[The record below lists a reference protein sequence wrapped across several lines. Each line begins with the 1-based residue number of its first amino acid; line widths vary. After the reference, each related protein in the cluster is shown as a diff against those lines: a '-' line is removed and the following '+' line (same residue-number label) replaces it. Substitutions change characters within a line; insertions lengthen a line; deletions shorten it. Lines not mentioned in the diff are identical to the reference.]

1 MKHHELV
8 RWGLTHEVTHYTML
22 TMRRFTTMSYCLPN
36 WRLIYTSLLLVSI
49 LFAGC
54 RSDADIETQP
64 ASKLSPD
71 QLIAQTFNYIGSDQ
85 TIQTIM
91 ESIKQLPEAKG
102 MAAHLSQVKARLVWQ
117 GISHVGE
124 VGVNEIVYIPIHIQ
138 GEDEIN
144 WIWVIY
150 LDQGTQIASE
160 FLNRAEVYDD
170 HLWLFDYLTQKSLGH
185 VAKSGVYYTPPPGAR
200 SFRKVINGKLYEC
213 TRAHSFTVGNL
224 YDDDMNVVDG
234 GSSTRFHPENCV
246 PVFEFQGFDR
256 PRGRFSGAPAGFWG
270 RFSGA
275 DSGTPGGITPEK
287 YTCIRYAPTIPDEP
301 PTPIGP
307 IQPPP
312 CGDYRM
318 KIQEPQMNSHIQS
331 LFDYVRS
338 KNSWDTRI
346 ERGFVQL
353 RDGTF
358 KDIIGENEDEI
369 AEPKDDIVGM
379 MHTHVSPQNEMY
391 PDEMYYSNQCFSLK
405 DIHNFISRVFKAIRK
420 EIPKDWDANPAELDL
435 AKYYTGVV
443 SKHGVYV
450 LTINKKI
457 RNYNELQDLFGAVN
471 KRLST
476 DERTFEELN
485 EEQLNWIESQIKHT
499 LARTEKREK
508 ELEKREKKKELEQRE
523 KELLIREEQYILD
536 QLNVLY
542 PSLKEAF
549 GLMFFDLTKDTPE
562 GYSVYDK
569 NPEDGRSW
577 YIKQQINPTVF
588 YNRHECK

>member
-8 RWGLTHEVTHYTML
+8 RWRLTHEVTHYTML

-71 QLIAQTFNYIGSDQ
+71 QLVAQTFNYIGSDQ
-85 TIQTIM
+85 TVQTIM

-138 GEDEIN
+138 GENEIN

-150 LDQGTQIASE
+150 LDHGTQISSE

-170 HLWLFDYLTQKSLGH
+170 HLWLFDYLTQKGLGH

-275 DSGTPGGITPEK
+275 DSGNPRIAPEQYK
-287 YTCIRYAPTIPDEP
+287 CIRYAPTIPDEP

-318 KIQEPQMNSHIQS
+318 KIQEPQMNSHIKS

-379 MHTHVSPQNEMY
+379 MHTHVASQ
-391 PDEMYYSNQCFSLK
+391 DEEYYLNQCFSLK
-405 DIHNFISRVFKAIRK
+405 DIHNFIGRVFKAVRK
-420 EIPKDWDANPAELDL
+420 EIPKDWGTNPAELDL
-435 AKYYTGVV
+435 SKYYTGVV
-443 SKHGVYV
+443 SKHGVYI
-450 LTINKKI
+450 LTINRKI
-457 RNYNELQDLFGAVN
+457 RNYDELQDLFGALN
-471 KRLST
+471 KKLST
-476 DERTFEELN
+476 DERTFKKLSQMQSDWISSEIRDTPVGIEE
-485 EEQLNWIESQIKHT
+485 KG
-499 LARTEKREK
+499 KREK
-508 ELEKREKKKELEQRE
+508 R
-523 KELLIREEQYILD
+523 LLILEEQYILD

-562 GYSVYDK
+562 GYSVYDN
-569 NPEDGRSW
+569 NPEDGRIW
-577 YIKQQINPTVF
+577 YIRQRNPTVF
-588 YNRHECK
+588 YDRHECK

>member
-36 WRLIYTSLLLVSI
+36 WRLIYTSLFLVSI

-54 RSDADIETQP
+54 RSDVDIETQP
-64 ASKLSPD
+64 VSKLSPD
-71 QLIAQTFNYIGSDQ
+71 QLVTQTFHYTGSDQ

-91 ESIKQLPEAKG
+91 ELIKQLPEAKG

-138 GEDEIN
+138 GENEIN

-150 LDQGTQIASE
+150 LDHGTQISSE

-170 HLWLFDYLTQKSLGH
+170 HLWLFDYLTQKGLGH
-185 VAKSGVYYTPPPGAR
+185 VAKSGVYYTPPSGAR
-200 SFRKVINGKLYEC
+200 SFRKEINGKLYEC

-287 YTCIRYAPTIPDEP
+287 YTCIRYAPYIPDEP

-318 KIQEPQMNSHIQS
+318 KIQEPQMNSHIKS
-331 LFDYVRS
+331 LFDYVKS
-338 KNSWDTRI
+338 NKSWETRI

-379 MHTHVSPQNEMY
+379 MHTHVASQ
-391 PDEMYYSNQCFSLK
+391 DEEYYLNQCFSLK
-405 DIHNFISRVFKAIRK
+405 DIHNFIGRVFKAVRK
-420 EIPKDWDANPAELDL
+420 EIPKDWGTNPAELDL
-435 AKYYTGVV
+435 SKYYTGVV
-443 SKHGVYV
+443 SKHGVYI
-450 LTINKKI
+450 LTINRKI
-457 RNYNELQDLFGAVN
+457 RNYDELQDLFGALN
-471 KRLST
+471 KKLST
-476 DERTFEELN
+476 DERTFKKLSQMQSDWISSEIRDTPVGIEE
-485 EEQLNWIESQIKHT
+485 KG
-499 LARTEKREK
+499 KREK
-508 ELEKREKKKELEQRE
+508 R
-523 KELLIREEQYILD
+523 LLILEEQYILD

-562 GYSVYDK
+562 GYSVYDN
-569 NPEDGRSW
+569 NPEDGRIW
-577 YIKQQINPTVF
+577 YIRQRNPTVF
-588 YNRHECK
+588 YDRHECK

>member
-1 MKHHELV
+1 
-8 RWGLTHEVTHYTML
+8 
-22 TMRRFTTMSYCLPN
+22 MSYCLPN
-36 WRLIYTSLLLVSI
+36 WQLIYTSLLLVSI

-71 QLIAQTFNYIGSDQ
+71 QLVAQTFNYIGSDQ
-85 TIQTIM
+85 TVQTIM

-138 GEDEIN
+138 GENEIN

-150 LDQGTQIASE
+150 LDRGTQIASE

-170 HLWLFDYLTQKSLGH
+170 HLWLFDYLTQKGLGH

-275 DSGTPGGITPEK
+275 DSGNPRIAPEQYK
-287 YTCIRYAPTIPDEP
+287 CIRYAPTIPDEP

-318 KIQEPQMNSHIQS
+318 KIQEPQMNSHIKS
-331 LFDYVRS
+331 LFDYVKS
-338 KNSWDTRI
+338 NKSWETRI

-379 MHTHVSPQNEMY
+379 MHTHVASQ
-391 PDEMYYSNQCFSLK
+391 DEEYYLNQCFSLK
-405 DIHNFISRVFKAIRK
+405 DIHNFIGRVFKAVRK
-420 EIPKDWDANPAELDL
+420 EIPKDWGTNPAELDL
-435 AKYYTGVV
+435 SKYYTGVV
-443 SKHGVYV
+443 SKHGVYI
-450 LTINKKI
+450 LTINRKI
-457 RNYNELQDLFGAVN
+457 RNYDELQDLFGALN
-471 KRLST
+471 KKLST
-476 DERTFEELN
+476 DERTFKKLSQMQSDWISSEIRDTPVGIEE
-485 EEQLNWIESQIKHT
+485 KG
-499 LARTEKREK
+499 KREK
-508 ELEKREKKKELEQRE
+508 R
-523 KELLIREEQYILD
+523 LLILEEQYILD

-562 GYSVYDK
+562 GYSVYDN
-569 NPEDGRSW
+569 NPEDGRIW
-577 YIKQQINPTVF
+577 YIRQRNPTVF
-588 YNRHECK
+588 YDRHECK

>member
-8 RWGLTHEVTHYTML
+8 RWRLTHEVTHYTML

-71 QLIAQTFNYIGSDQ
+71 QLVAQTFNYIGSDQ

-138 GEDEIN
+138 GENEIN

-200 SFRKVINGKLYEC
+200 SFSKVINGKLYEC

-275 DSGTPGGITPEK
+275 DSGNPRIAPEQYK
-287 YTCIRYAPTIPDEP
+287 CIRYAPTIPDEP

-318 KIQEPQMNSHIQS
+318 KIQEPQMNSHIKS
-331 LFDYVRS
+331 LFDYVKS
-338 KNSWDTRI
+338 NKSWETRI

-379 MHTHVSPQNEMY
+379 MHTHVASQ
-391 PDEMYYSNQCFSLK
+391 DEEYYLNQCFSLK
-405 DIHNFISRVFKAIRK
+405 DIHNFIGRVFKAVRK
-420 EIPKDWDANPAELDL
+420 EIPKDWGTNPAELDL
-435 AKYYTGVV
+435 SKYYTGVV
-443 SKHGVYV
+443 SKHGVYI
-450 LTINKKI
+450 LTINRKI
-457 RNYNELQDLFGAVN
+457 RNYDELQDLFGALN
-471 KRLST
+471 KKLST
-476 DERTFEELN
+476 DERTFKKLSQMQSDWISSEIRDTPVGIEE
-485 EEQLNWIESQIKHT
+485 KG
-499 LARTEKREK
+499 KREK
-508 ELEKREKKKELEQRE
+508 R
-523 KELLIREEQYILD
+523 LLILEEQYILD

-562 GYSVYDK
+562 GYSVYDN
-569 NPEDGRSW
+569 NPEDGRIW
-577 YIKQQINPTVF
+577 YIRQRNPTVF
-588 YNRHECK
+588 YDRHECK

>member
-64 ASKLSPD
+64 ASKLSTD
-71 QLIAQTFNYIGSDQ
+71 QLVTQTFHYTGSDE

-150 LDQGTQIASE
+150 LDHGTQISSE

-170 HLWLFDYLTQKSLGH
+170 HLWLFDYLTQKGLGH
-185 VAKSGVYYTPPPGAR
+185 VAKSGVYYTPPSGAR
-200 SFRKVINGKLYEC
+200 SFRKEINGKLYEC

-246 PVFEFQGFDR
+246 PVFSFQGFDR
-256 PRGRFSGAPAGFWG
+256 PGGRFSGAPVGFWG

-275 DSGTPGGITPEK
+275 DSGNPGIAPER
-287 YTCIRYAPTIPDEP
+287 YTCIRYESRPPIINEPT
-301 PTPIGP
+301 TTVGP

-318 KIQEPQMNSHIQS
+318 KIQEPQMNSHIKS

-338 KNSWDTRI
+338 EDSRKTRK

-358 KDIIGENEDEI
+358 KDITGEKRDEI
-369 AEPKDDIVGM
+369 AEPNDDFVGM
-379 MHTHVSPQNEMY
+379 MHTHVSNQGKR
-391 PDEMYYSNQCFSLK
+391 YYFNQSFSLR
-405 DIHNFISRVFKAIRK
+405 DIRNFISRVFKAVRK
-420 EIPKDWDANPAELDL
+420 EIPKDWDTNPSEIDL
-435 AKYYTGVV
+435 SKYYTGVV
-443 SKHGVYV
+443 SKHGVYI
-450 LTINKKI
+450 LTFNKKI
-457 RNYNELQDLFGAVN
+457 KNYSEFISIFGQINKDAAKDDNTSTRLMSDQSDWISEQISEVDIDNININDMQD
-471 KRLST
+471 
-476 DERTFEELN
+476 
-485 EEQLNWIESQIKHT
+485 
-499 LARTEKREK
+499 
-508 ELEKREKKKELEQRE
+508 
-523 KELLIREEQYILD
+523 ELLTREEQYV
-536 QLNVLY
+536 LNYLHAQY
-542 PSLKEAF
+542 PSLKEIL
-549 GLMFFDLTKDTPE
+549 GLMFFDLTKDQPE
-562 GYSVYDK
+562 GYSIYNK
-569 NPEDGRSW
+569 KRS
-577 YIKQQINPTVF
+577 NEELF
-588 YNRHECK
+588 YNRHDCK

>member
-8 RWGLTHEVTHYTML
+8 RWRLTHEVTHYTML

-71 QLIAQTFNYIGSDQ
+71 QLVAQTFNYIGSDQ
-85 TIQTIM
+85 TVQTIM

-138 GEDEIN
+138 GENEIN

-150 LDQGTQIASE
+150 LDHGTHISSE

-170 HLWLFDYLTQKSLGH
+170 HLWLFDYLTQKGLGH

-234 GSSTRFHPENCV
+234 GLSTRFHPENCV

-275 DSGTPGGITPEK
+275 DSGNPRIAPEQYK
-287 YTCIRYAPTIPDEP
+287 CIRYAPTIPDEP

-318 KIQEPQMNSHIQS
+318 KIQEPQMNSHIKS
-331 LFDYVRS
+331 LFDCQ
-338 KNSWDTRI
+338 
-346 ERGFVQL
+346 E
-353 RDGTF
+353 
-358 KDIIGENEDEI
+358 
-369 AEPKDDIVGM
+369 
-379 MHTHVSPQNEMY
+379 
-391 PDEMYYSNQCFSLK
+391 
-405 DIHNFISRVFKAIRK
+405 
-420 EIPKDWDANPAELDL
+420 
-435 AKYYTGVV
+435 
-443 SKHGVYV
+443 
-450 LTINKKI
+450 
-457 RNYNELQDLFGAVN
+457 
-471 KRLST
+471 
-476 DERTFEELN
+476 
-485 EEQLNWIESQIKHT
+485 
-499 LARTEKREK
+499 
-508 ELEKREKKKELEQRE
+508 
-523 KELLIREEQYILD
+523 
-536 QLNVLY
+536 
-542 PSLKEAF
+542 
-549 GLMFFDLTKDTPE
+549 
-562 GYSVYDK
+562 
-569 NPEDGRSW
+569 
-577 YIKQQINPTVF
+577 
-588 YNRHECK
+588 

>member
-8 RWGLTHEVTHYTML
+8 RWRLTHEVTHYTML

-71 QLIAQTFNYIGSDQ
+71 QLVAQTFNYIGSDQ

-138 GEDEIN
+138 GENEIN

-150 LDQGTQIASE
+150 LDRGTQIASE

-170 HLWLFDYLTQKSLGH
+170 HLWLFDYLTQKGLGH
-185 VAKSGVYYTPPPGAR
+185 VAKSGVYYTPPSGAR
-200 SFRKVINGKLYEC
+200 SIRKEINGKLYEC

-224 YDDDMNVVDG
+224 YDDDMDVVDG

-246 PVFEFQGFDR
+246 PVFSFQGFDS
-256 PRGRFSGAPAGFWG
+256 PGGRFSGAPVGFWG

-275 DSGTPGGITPEK
+275 GNPRIAPEQYK
-287 YTCIRYAPTIPDEP
+287 CIRYAPNIPDEP

-318 KIQEPQMNSHIQS
+318 KIQEPQMNSHIKS
-331 LFDYVRS
+331 LFDYVKS
-338 KNSWDTRI
+338 PKSWETRI

-379 MHTHVSPQNEMY
+379 MHTHVSSQ
-391 PDEMYYSNQCFSLK
+391 DEMYYANQCFSIR
-405 DIHNFISRVFKAIRK
+405 DIYNFIGRVFKAVRK
-420 EIPKDWDANPAELDL
+420 EIPKDWNTNPTEIDL

-443 SKHGVYV
+443 SKHGVYI
-450 LTINKKI
+450 LTINKKL
-457 RNYNELQDLFGAVN
+457 RNYSELASLFGDLN
-471 KRLST
+471 KALST
-476 DERTFEELN
+476 DEDTFNDLEFL
-485 EEQLNWIESQIKHT
+485 QSKWIEQKAGHSHVDIGRK
-499 LARTEKREK
+499 
-508 ELEKREKKKELEQRE
+508 E
-523 KELLIREEQYILD
+523 KELLIKEEQYVLD
-536 QLNVLY
+536 QLKELY
-542 PSLKEAF
+542 PSFKNVF
-549 GLMFFDLTKDTPE
+549 GLMFFDLTKETPE
-562 GYSVYDK
+562 GYSVYD
-569 NPEDGRSW
+569 NTSEDRWSW
-577 YIKQQINPTVF
+577 YKKQSHPTVF
-588 YNRHECK
+588 YNRHDCK

>member
-8 RWGLTHEVTHYTML
+8 RWRLTHEVTHYTML

-71 QLIAQTFNYIGSDQ
+71 QLVAQTFNYIGSDQ

-138 GEDEIN
+138 GENEIN

-200 SFRKVINGKLYEC
+200 SFSKVINGKLYEC

-275 DSGTPGGITPEK
+275 DSGNPRIAPEQYK
-287 YTCIRYAPTIPDEP
+287 CIRYAPTIPDEP

-318 KIQEPQMNSHIQS
+318 KIQEPQMNSHIKS
-331 LFDYVRS
+331 LFDYVKS
-338 KNSWDTRI
+338 NKSWETRI

-379 MHTHVSPQNEMY
+379 MHTHVASQ
-391 PDEMYYSNQCFSLK
+391 DEEYYLNQCFSLK
-405 DIHNFISRVFKAIRK
+405 DIHNFIGRVFKAVRK
-420 EIPKDWDANPAELDL
+420 EIPKDWGTNPAELDL
-435 AKYYTGVV
+435 SKYYTGVV
-443 SKHGVYV
+443 SKHGVYI
-450 LTINKKI
+450 LTINRKI
-457 RNYNELQDLFGAVN
+457 RNYDELQDLFGALN
-471 KRLST
+471 KKLST
-476 DERTFEELN
+476 DERTLKKLSQMQSDWISSEIRDTPVSIEE
-485 EEQLNWIESQIKHT
+485 KG
-499 LARTEKREK
+499 KREK
-508 ELEKREKKKELEQRE
+508 R
-523 KELLIREEQYILD
+523 LLILEEQYILD

-562 GYSVYDK
+562 GYSVYDN
-569 NPEDGRSW
+569 NPEDGRIW
-577 YIKQQINPTVF
+577 YIRQRNPTVF
-588 YNRHECK
+588 YDRHECK

>member
-22 TMRRFTTMSYCLPN
+22 TMRRYTTMSYCLPN

-64 ASKLSPD
+64 ASKLSTD
-71 QLIAQTFNYIGSDQ
+71 QLVTQTFHYTGSDE

-150 LDQGTQIASE
+150 LDHGTQISSE

-200 SFRKVINGKLYEC
+200 SFSKVINGKLYEC

-287 YTCIRYAPTIPDEP
+287 YTCIRYAPYIPDEP

-318 KIQEPQMNSHIQS
+318 KIQEPQMNSHIKS
-331 LFDYVRS
+331 LFDYVKS
-338 KNSWDTRI
+338 NKSWETRI

-379 MHTHVSPQNEMY
+379 MHTHVASQ
-391 PDEMYYSNQCFSLK
+391 DEEYYLNQCFSLK
-405 DIHNFISRVFKAIRK
+405 DIHNFIGRVFKAVRK
-420 EIPKDWDANPAELDL
+420 EIPKDWGTNPAELDL
-435 AKYYTGVV
+435 SKYYTGVV
-443 SKHGVYV
+443 SKHGVYI
-450 LTINKKI
+450 LTINRKI
-457 RNYNELQDLFGAVN
+457 RNYDELQDLFGALN
-471 KRLST
+471 KKLST
-476 DERTFEELN
+476 DERTFKKLSQMQSDWISSEIRDTPVGIEE
-485 EEQLNWIESQIKHT
+485 KG
-499 LARTEKREK
+499 KREK
-508 ELEKREKKKELEQRE
+508 R
-523 KELLIREEQYILD
+523 LLILEEQYILD

-562 GYSVYDK
+562 GYSVYDN
-569 NPEDGRSW
+569 NPEDGRIW
-577 YIKQQINPTVF
+577 YIRQRNPTVF
-588 YNRHECK
+588 YDRHECK

>member
-8 RWGLTHEVTHYTML
+8 RWRLTHEVTHYTML

-71 QLIAQTFNYIGSDQ
+71 QLVAQTFNYIGSDQ

-138 GEDEIN
+138 GENEIN

-150 LDQGTQIASE
+150 LDRGTQIASE

-170 HLWLFDYLTQKSLGH
+170 HLWLFDYLTQKGLGH
-185 VAKSGVYYTPPPGAR
+185 VAKSGVYYTPPSGAR
-200 SFRKVINGKLYEC
+200 SFRKEINGKLYEC

-224 YDDDMNVVDG
+224 YDDDMNVVNR

-246 PVFEFQGFDR
+246 PVFSFQGFDS
-256 PRGRFSGAPAGFWG
+256 PGGRFSGAPVGFWG

-287 YTCIRYAPTIPDEP
+287 YTCIRYAPNLPPIIDEP
-301 PTPIGP
+301 TTPIGP

-318 KIQEPQMNSHIQS
+318 KIQEPQMNSHIKS

-353 RDGTF
+353 KDGSF
-358 KDIIGENEDEI
+358 KEIIGENKNEI
-369 AEPKDDIVGM
+369 TEPKEDIVGM
-379 MHTHVSPQNEMY
+379 MHTHVFSR
-391 PDEMYYSNQCFSLK
+391 DEMYYANQCFSLK
-405 DIHNFISRVFKAIRK
+405 DIHNFIGRVFKAIRK
-420 EIPKDWDANPAELDL
+420 ERPKNWDANPTELDL
-435 AKYYTGVV
+435 TQYYTGVV
-443 SKHGVYV
+443 SKHGVYI
-450 LTINKKI
+450 LTINKKLKS
-457 RNYNELQDLFGAVN
+457 YGELVSLFGDLN
-471 KRLST
+471 KALST
-476 DERTFEELN
+476 NEAAFDDL
-485 EEQLNWIESQIKHT
+485 EEQQSIWIEQETRDSPVKT
-499 LARTEKREK
+499 ARD
-508 ELEKREKKKELEQRE
+508 EKK
-523 KELLIREEQYILD
+523 LLIKEEQYILD
-536 QLNVLY
+536 QLNELY
-542 PSLKEAF
+542 PSFKDILS
-549 GLMFFDLTKDTPE
+549 LMFFDLTKETPE
-562 GYSVYDK
+562 GYSVYDN
-569 NPEDGRSW
+569 NPEEKRSW
-577 YIKQQINPTVF
+577 YKKQSNPTVF
-588 YNRHECK
+588 YNRHDCK

>member
-1 MKHHELV
+1 
-8 RWGLTHEVTHYTML
+8 
-22 TMRRFTTMSYCLPN
+22 MSYCLPN

-71 QLIAQTFNYIGSDQ
+71 QLVAQTFNYIGSDQ
-85 TIQTIM
+85 TVQTIM

-138 GEDEIN
+138 GENEIN

-150 LDQGTQIASE
+150 LDRGTQISSE

-170 HLWLFDYLTQKSLGH
+170 HLWLFDYLTQKGLGH

-256 PRGRFSGAPAGFWG
+256 PRGRFSGASAGFWG

-275 DSGTPGGITPEK
+275 DSGNPRIAPEQYK
-287 YTCIRYAPTIPDEP
+287 CIRYAPTIPDEP

-318 KIQEPQMNSHIQS
+318 KIQEPQMNSHIKS

-379 MHTHVSPQNEMY
+379 MHTHVASQ
-391 PDEMYYSNQCFSLK
+391 DEEYYLNQCFSLK
-405 DIHNFISRVFKAIRK
+405 DIHNFIGRVFKAVRK
-420 EIPKDWDANPAELDL
+420 EIPKDWGTNPAELDL
-435 AKYYTGVV
+435 SKYYTGVV
-443 SKHGVYV
+443 SKHGVYI
-450 LTINKKI
+450 LTINRKI
-457 RNYNELQDLFGAVN
+457 RNYDELQDLFGALN
-471 KRLST
+471 KKLST
-476 DERTFEELN
+476 DERTFKKLSQMQSDWISSEIRDTPVGIEE
-485 EEQLNWIESQIKHT
+485 KG
-499 LARTEKREK
+499 KREK
-508 ELEKREKKKELEQRE
+508 R
-523 KELLIREEQYILD
+523 LLILEEQYILD

-562 GYSVYDK
+562 GYSVYDN
-569 NPEDGRSW
+569 NPEDGRIW
-577 YIKQQINPTVF
+577 YIRQRNPTVF
-588 YNRHECK
+588 YDRHECK

>member
-8 RWGLTHEVTHYTML
+8 RWRLTHEVTHYTML

-71 QLIAQTFNYIGSDQ
+71 QLVAQTFNYIGSDQ
-85 TIQTIM
+85 TVQTIM

-138 GEDEIN
+138 GENEIN

-150 LDQGTQIASE
+150 LDRGTQISSE

-170 HLWLFDYLTQKSLGH
+170 HLWLFDYLTQKGLGH

-256 PRGRFSGAPAGFWG
+256 PRGRFSGASAGFWG

-275 DSGTPGGITPEK
+275 DSGNPRIAPEQYK
-287 YTCIRYAPTIPDEP
+287 CIRYAPTIPDEP

-318 KIQEPQMNSHIQS
+318 KIQEPQMNSHIKS

-379 MHTHVSPQNEMY
+379 MHTHVASQ
-391 PDEMYYSNQCFSLK
+391 DEEYYLNQCFSLK
-405 DIHNFISRVFKAIRK
+405 DIHNFIGRVFKAVRK
-420 EIPKDWDANPAELDL
+420 EIPKDWGTNPAELDL
-435 AKYYTGVV
+435 SKYYTGVV
-443 SKHGVYV
+443 SKHGVYI
-450 LTINKKI
+450 LTINRKI
-457 RNYNELQDLFGAVN
+457 RNYDELQDLFGALN
-471 KRLST
+471 KKLST
-476 DERTFEELN
+476 DERTFKKLSQMQSDWISSEIRDTPVGIEE
-485 EEQLNWIESQIKHT
+485 KG
-499 LARTEKREK
+499 KREK
-508 ELEKREKKKELEQRE
+508 R
-523 KELLIREEQYILD
+523 LLILEEQYILD

-562 GYSVYDK
+562 GYSVYDN
-569 NPEDGRSW
+569 NPEDGRIW
-577 YIKQQINPTVF
+577 YIRQRNPTVF
-588 YNRHECK
+588 YDRHECK

>member
-1 MKHHELV
+1 
-8 RWGLTHEVTHYTML
+8 
-22 TMRRFTTMSYCLPN
+22 MSYCLPN

-71 QLIAQTFNYIGSDQ
+71 QLVAQTFNYIGSDQ
-85 TIQTIM
+85 TVQTIM

-138 GEDEIN
+138 GENEIN

-170 HLWLFDYLTQKSLGH
+170 HLWLFDYLTQKGLGH

-275 DSGTPGGITPEK
+275 DSGNPRIAPEQYK
-287 YTCIRYAPTIPDEP
+287 CIRYAPTIPDEP

-318 KIQEPQMNSHIQS
+318 KIQEPQMNSHIKS
-331 LFDYVRS
+331 LFDYVKS
-338 KNSWDTRI
+338 NKSWETRI

-379 MHTHVSPQNEMY
+379 MHTHVASQ
-391 PDEMYYSNQCFSLK
+391 DEEYYLNQCFSLK
-405 DIHNFISRVFKAIRK
+405 DIHNFIGRVFKAVRK
-420 EIPKDWDANPAELDL
+420 EIPKDWGTNPAELDL
-435 AKYYTGVV
+435 SKYYTGVV
-443 SKHGVYV
+443 SKHGVYI
-450 LTINKKI
+450 LTINRKI
-457 RNYNELQDLFGAVN
+457 RNYDELQDLFGALN
-471 KRLST
+471 KKLST
-476 DERTFEELN
+476 DERTFKKLSQMQSDWISSEIRDTPVGIEE
-485 EEQLNWIESQIKHT
+485 KG
-499 LARTEKREK
+499 KREK
-508 ELEKREKKKELEQRE
+508 R
-523 KELLIREEQYILD
+523 LLILEEQYILD

-562 GYSVYDK
+562 GYSVYDN
-569 NPEDGRSW
+569 NPEDGRIW
-577 YIKQQINPTVF
+577 YIRQRNPTVF
-588 YNRHECK
+588 YDRHECK

>member
-8 RWGLTHEVTHYTML
+8 RWRLTHEVTHYTML

-71 QLIAQTFNYIGSDQ
+71 QLVAQTFNYIGSDQ
-85 TIQTIM
+85 TVQTIM

-138 GEDEIN
+138 GENEIN

-150 LDQGTQIASE
+150 LDRGTQIASE

-170 HLWLFDYLTQKSLGH
+170 HLWLFDYLTQKGLGH

-200 SFRKVINGKLYEC
+200 SIRKEINGKLYEC

-224 YDDDMNVVDG
+224 YDDDMNVVNR

-246 PVFEFQGFDR
+246 PVFSFQGFDS
-256 PRGRFSGAPAGFWG
+256 PGGRFSGAPAGFWG

-275 DSGTPGGITPEK
+275 DSGNPYIAPEQYK
-287 YTCIRYAPTIPDEP
+287 CIRYAPTIPDEP

-318 KIQEPQMNSHIQS
+318 KIQEPQMNSHIKS
-331 LFDYVRS
+331 LFDYVKS
-338 KNSWDTRI
+338 NKSWETRI

-379 MHTHVSPQNEMY
+379 MHTHVASQ
-391 PDEMYYSNQCFSLK
+391 DEEYYLNQCFSLK
-405 DIHNFISRVFKAIRK
+405 DIHNFIGRVFKAVRK
-420 EIPKDWDANPAELDL
+420 EIPKDWGTNPAELDL
-435 AKYYTGVV
+435 SKYYTGVV
-443 SKHGVYV
+443 SKHGVYI
-450 LTINKKI
+450 LTINRKI
-457 RNYNELQDLFGAVN
+457 RNYDELQDLFGALN
-471 KRLST
+471 KKLST
-476 DERTFEELN
+476 DERTFKKLSQMQSDWISSEIRDTPVGIEE
-485 EEQLNWIESQIKHT
+485 KG
-499 LARTEKREK
+499 KREK
-508 ELEKREKKKELEQRE
+508 R
-523 KELLIREEQYILD
+523 LLILEEQYILD

-562 GYSVYDK
+562 GYSVYDN
-569 NPEDGRSW
+569 NPEDGRIW
-577 YIKQQINPTVF
+577 YIRQRNPTVF
-588 YNRHECK
+588 YDRHECK

>member
-8 RWGLTHEVTHYTML
+8 GWRLTHEVTHYTML

-71 QLIAQTFNYIGSDQ
+71 QLVAQTFNYIGSDQ

-138 GEDEIN
+138 GENEIN

-150 LDQGTQIASE
+150 LDRGTQIASE

-170 HLWLFDYLTQKSLGH
+170 HLWLFDYLTQKGLGH
-185 VAKSGVYYTPPPGAR
+185 VAKSGVYYTPPSGAR
-200 SFRKVINGKLYEC
+200 SFRKEINGKLYEC

-224 YDDDMNVVDG
+224 YDDDMDVVDG

-246 PVFEFQGFDR
+246 PVFSFQGFDR
-256 PRGRFSGAPAGFWG
+256 PGGRFSGAPVGFWG
-270 RFSGA
+270 RFIGA
-275 DSGTPGGITPEK
+275 DSGNPGITPEQYK
-287 YTCIRYAPTIPDEP
+287 CIRYAPTIPDEP

-318 KIQEPQMNSHIQS
+318 KIQEPKMNSHIQS
-331 LFDYVRS
+331 LFDYVKS
-338 KNSWDTRI
+338 NKSWETRI

-379 MHTHVSPQNEMY
+379 MHTHVASQ
-391 PDEMYYSNQCFSLK
+391 DEEYYLNQCFSLK
-405 DIHNFISRVFKAIRK
+405 DIHNFIGRVFKAVRK
-420 EIPKDWDANPAELDL
+420 EIPKDWGTNPAELDL
-435 AKYYTGVV
+435 SKYYTGVV
-443 SKHGVYV
+443 SKHGVYI
-450 LTINKKI
+450 LTINRKI
-457 RNYNELQDLFGAVN
+457 RNYDELQDLFGALN
-471 KRLST
+471 KKLST
-476 DERTFEELN
+476 DERTFKKLSQMQSDWISSEIRDTPVGIEE
-485 EEQLNWIESQIKHT
+485 KG
-499 LARTEKREK
+499 KREK
-508 ELEKREKKKELEQRE
+508 R
-523 KELLIREEQYILD
+523 LLILEEQYILD

-562 GYSVYDK
+562 GYSVYDN
-569 NPEDGRSW
+569 NPEDGRIW
-577 YIKQQINPTVF
+577 YIRQRNPTVF
-588 YNRHECK
+588 YDRHECK

>member
-1 MKHHELV
+1 
-8 RWGLTHEVTHYTML
+8 
-22 TMRRFTTMSYCLPN
+22 MSYCLPN
-36 WRLIYTSLLLVSI
+36 WRLFYTSLLLVSI

-71 QLIAQTFNYIGSDQ
+71 QLVAQTFNYIGSDQ
-85 TIQTIM
+85 TVQTIM

-138 GEDEIN
+138 GENEIN

-150 LDQGTQIASE
+150 LDHGTHISSE

-170 HLWLFDYLTQKSLGH
+170 HLWLFDYLTQKGLGH

-275 DSGTPGGITPEK
+275 DSGNPRIAPEQYK
-287 YTCIRYAPTIPDEP
+287 CIRYAPTIPDEP

-318 KIQEPQMNSHIQS
+318 KIQEPQMNSHIKS
-331 LFDYVRS
+331 LFDYVKS
-338 KNSWDTRI
+338 NKSWETRI

-379 MHTHVSPQNEMY
+379 MHTHVASQ
-391 PDEMYYSNQCFSLK
+391 DEEYYLNQCFSLK
-405 DIHNFISRVFKAIRK
+405 DIHNFIGRVFKAVRK
-420 EIPKDWDANPAELDL
+420 EIPKDWGTNPAELDL
-435 AKYYTGVV
+435 SKYYTGVV
-443 SKHGVYV
+443 SKHGVYI
-450 LTINKKI
+450 LTINRKI
-457 RNYNELQDLFGAVN
+457 RNYDELQDLFGALN
-471 KRLST
+471 KKLST
-476 DERTFEELN
+476 DERTFKKLSQMQSDWISSEIRDTPVGIEE
-485 EEQLNWIESQIKHT
+485 KG
-499 LARTEKREK
+499 KREK
-508 ELEKREKKKELEQRE
+508 R
-523 KELLIREEQYILD
+523 LLILEEQYILD

-562 GYSVYDK
+562 GYSVYDN
-569 NPEDGRSW
+569 NPEDGRIW
-577 YIKQQINPTVF
+577 YIRQRNPTVF
-588 YNRHECK
+588 YDRHECK

>member
-1 MKHHELV
+1 
-8 RWGLTHEVTHYTML
+8 
-22 TMRRFTTMSYCLPN
+22 MSYCLPN

-71 QLIAQTFNYIGSDQ
+71 QLVAQTFNYIGSDQ
-85 TIQTIM
+85 TVQTIM

-138 GEDEIN
+138 GENEIN

-150 LDQGTQIASE
+150 LDRGTQIASE

-170 HLWLFDYLTQKSLGH
+170 HLWLFDYLTQKGLGH

-275 DSGTPGGITPEK
+275 DSGNPRIAPEQYK
-287 YTCIRYAPTIPDEP
+287 CIRYAPTIPDEP

-318 KIQEPQMNSHIQS
+318 KIQEPQMNSHIKS
-331 LFDYVRS
+331 LFDYVKS
-338 KNSWDTRI
+338 NKSWETRI

-379 MHTHVSPQNEMY
+379 MHTHVASQ
-391 PDEMYYSNQCFSLK
+391 DEEYYLNQCFSLK
-405 DIHNFISRVFKAIRK
+405 DIHNFIGRVFKAVRK
-420 EIPKDWDANPAELDL
+420 EIPKDWGTNPAELDL
-435 AKYYTGVV
+435 SKYYTGVV
-443 SKHGVYV
+443 SKHGVYI
-450 LTINKKI
+450 LTINRKI
-457 RNYNELQDLFGAVN
+457 RNYDELQDLFGALN
-471 KRLST
+471 KKLST
-476 DERTFEELN
+476 DERTFKKLSQMQSDWISSEIRDTPVGIEE
-485 EEQLNWIESQIKHT
+485 KG
-499 LARTEKREK
+499 KREK
-508 ELEKREKKKELEQRE
+508 R
-523 KELLIREEQYILD
+523 LLILEEQYILD

-562 GYSVYDK
+562 GYSVYDN
-569 NPEDGRSW
+569 NPEDGRIW
-577 YIKQQINPTVF
+577 YIRQRNPTVF
-588 YNRHECK
+588 YDRHECK

>member
-1 MKHHELV
+1 
-8 RWGLTHEVTHYTML
+8 
-22 TMRRFTTMSYCLPN
+22 MSYCLPN

-54 RSDADIETQP
+54 RSDTDIETQP

-71 QLIAQTFNYIGSDQ
+71 QLVAQTFNYIGSDQ
-85 TIQTIM
+85 TVQTIM

-102 MAAHLSQVKARLVWQ
+102 MAAHLSLVKARLVWQ

-138 GEDEIN
+138 GENEIN

-150 LDQGTQIASE
+150 LDRGTQIASE

-170 HLWLFDYLTQKSLGH
+170 HLWLFDYLTQKGLGH

-275 DSGTPGGITPEK
+275 DSGNPRIAPEQYK
-287 YTCIRYAPTIPDEP
+287 CIRYAPTIPDEP

-318 KIQEPQMNSHIQS
+318 KIQEPQMNSHIKS
-331 LFDYVRS
+331 LFDYVKS
-338 KNSWDTRI
+338 NKSWETRI

-379 MHTHVSPQNEMY
+379 MHTHVASQ
-391 PDEMYYSNQCFSLK
+391 DEEYYLNQCFSLK
-405 DIHNFISRVFKAIRK
+405 DIHNFIGRVFKAVRK
-420 EIPKDWDANPAELDL
+420 EIPKDWGTNPAELDL
-435 AKYYTGVV
+435 SKYYTGVV
-443 SKHGVYV
+443 SKHGVYI
-450 LTINKKI
+450 LTINRKI
-457 RNYNELQDLFGAVN
+457 RNYDELQDLFGALN
-471 KRLST
+471 KKLST
-476 DERTFEELN
+476 DERTFKKLSQMQSDWISSEIRDTPVGIEE
-485 EEQLNWIESQIKHT
+485 KG
-499 LARTEKREK
+499 KREK
-508 ELEKREKKKELEQRE
+508 R
-523 KELLIREEQYILD
+523 LLILEEQYILD

-562 GYSVYDK
+562 GYSVYDN
-569 NPEDGRSW
+569 NPEDGRIW
-577 YIKQQINPTVF
+577 YIRQRNPTVF
-588 YNRHECK
+588 YDRHECK

>member
-8 RWGLTHEVTHYTML
+8 RWRLTHEVTHYTML

-71 QLIAQTFNYIGSDQ
+71 QLVAQTFNYIGSDQ
-85 TIQTIM
+85 TVQTIM

-138 GEDEIN
+138 GENEIN

-150 LDQGTQIASE
+150 LDHGTQISSE

-170 HLWLFDYLTQKSLGH
+170 HLWLFDYLTQKGLGH

-270 RFSGA
+270 HFSGA
-275 DSGTPGGITPEK
+275 DSGNPRIAPEQYK
-287 YTCIRYAPTIPDEP
+287 CIRYAPTIPDEP

-338 KNSWDTRI
+338 PKSWENRI

-379 MHTHVSPQNEMY
+379 MHTHVASQ
-391 PDEMYYSNQCFSLK
+391 DEEYYLNQCFSLK
-405 DIHNFISRVFKAIRK
+405 DIHNFIGRVFKAVRK
-420 EIPKDWDANPAELDL
+420 EIPKDWGTNPAELDL
-435 AKYYTGVV
+435 SKYYTGVV
-443 SKHGVYV
+443 SKHGVYI
-450 LTINKKI
+450 LTINRKI
-457 RNYNELQDLFGAVN
+457 RNYDELQDLFGALN
-471 KRLST
+471 KKLST
-476 DERTFEELN
+476 DERTFKKLSQMQSDWISSEIRDTPVGIEE
-485 EEQLNWIESQIKHT
+485 KG
-499 LARTEKREK
+499 KREK
-508 ELEKREKKKELEQRE
+508 R
-523 KELLIREEQYILD
+523 LLILEEQYILD

-562 GYSVYDK
+562 GYSVYDN
-569 NPEDGRSW
+569 NPEDGRIW
-577 YIKQQINPTVF
+577 YIRQRNPTVF
-588 YNRHECK
+588 YDRHECK

>member
-1 MKHHELV
+1 
-8 RWGLTHEVTHYTML
+8 ML

-71 QLIAQTFNYIGSDQ
+71 QLVEQTFHYTGSDH

-91 ESIKQLPEAKG
+91 ESIKQLPEARG

-160 FLNRAEVYDD
+160 FLNRTEVYDD
-170 HLWLFDYLTQKSLGH
+170 HLWLFDYLTQKGLGH

-270 RFSGA
+270 HFSGA
-275 DSGTPGGITPEK
+275 DSGTPGGIAPER
-287 YTCIRYAPTIPDEP
+287 YTCIRYESRPPIINEPT
-301 PTPIGP
+301 TPIGIGP

-318 KIQEPQMNSHIQS
+318 KIQEPQMNSHIKS
-331 LFDYVRS
+331 LFDYV
-338 KNSWDTRI
+338 K
-346 ERGFVQL
+346 
-353 RDGTF
+353 
-358 KDIIGENEDEI
+358 
-369 AEPKDDIVGM
+369 
-379 MHTHVSPQNEMY
+379 SP
-391 PDEMYYSNQCFSLK
+391 
-405 DIHNFISRVFKAIRK
+405 
-420 EIPKDWDANPAELDL
+420 
-435 AKYYTGVV
+435 
-443 SKHGVYV
+443 
-450 LTINKKI
+450 
-457 RNYNELQDLFGAVN
+457 
-471 KRLST
+471 
-476 DERTFEELN
+476 
-485 EEQLNWIESQIKHT
+485 
-499 LARTEKREK
+499 
-508 ELEKREKKKELEQRE
+508 
-523 KELLIREEQYILD
+523 
-536 QLNVLY
+536 
-542 PSLKEAF
+542 
-549 GLMFFDLTKDTPE
+549 
-562 GYSVYDK
+562 
-569 NPEDGRSW
+569 
-577 YIKQQINPTVF
+577 
-588 YNRHECK
+588 

>member
-64 ASKLSPD
+64 ASKLSTD
-71 QLIAQTFNYIGSDQ
+71 QLVTQTFHYTGSDE

-102 MAAHLSQVKARLVWQ
+102 MAAHLSQVKARSVWQ

-150 LDQGTQIASE
+150 LDHGTQISSE

-200 SFRKVINGKLYEC
+200 SFSKVINGKLYEC

-287 YTCIRYAPTIPDEP
+287 YTCIRYAPYIPDEP

-318 KIQEPQMNSHIQS
+318 KIQEPQMNSHIKS
-331 LFDYVRS
+331 LFDYVKS
-338 KNSWDTRI
+338 NKSWETRI

-379 MHTHVSPQNEMY
+379 MHTHVASQ
-391 PDEMYYSNQCFSLK
+391 DEEYYLNQCFSLK
-405 DIHNFISRVFKAIRK
+405 DIHNFIGRVFKAVRK
-420 EIPKDWDANPAELDL
+420 EIPKDWGTNPAELDL
-435 AKYYTGVV
+435 SKYYTGVV
-443 SKHGVYV
+443 SKHGVYI
-450 LTINKKI
+450 LTINRKI
-457 RNYNELQDLFGAVN
+457 RNYDELQDLFGALN
-471 KRLST
+471 KKLST
-476 DERTFEELN
+476 DERTFKKLSQMQSDWISSEIRDTPVGIEE
-485 EEQLNWIESQIKHT
+485 KG
-499 LARTEKREK
+499 KREK
-508 ELEKREKKKELEQRE
+508 R
-523 KELLIREEQYILD
+523 LLILEEQYILD

-562 GYSVYDK
+562 GYSVYDN
-569 NPEDGRSW
+569 NPEDGRIW
-577 YIKQQINPTVF
+577 YIRQRNPTVF
-588 YNRHECK
+588 YDRHECK